1 MCPETL
7 HEMLIITVNAN
18 ANRCVIQG
26 GIFTPC
32 RGVKWKEYTRHIVQG
47 VRMIK

>member
-7 HEMLIITVNAN
+7 HEMLVITVNAN

-26 GIFTPC
+26 GIFTAC
-32 RGVKWKEYTRHIVQG
+32 RGANGRNIPGILSKE
-47 VRMIK
+47 